1 MLPHEFNEIKGLLLE
16 ISDRVTA
23 LTEVGQKEL
32 LTPAE
37 VCKMLK
43 IGRTT
48 YQRHVAAGVFDQ
60 VRLGGGRSGKVY
72 VKRSDILRL
81 IDQGKL

>member
-1 MLPHEFNEIKGLLLE
+1 MNSREYNELKGIL
-16 ISDRVTA
+16 IDIRNKVTILVNA
-23 LTEVGQKEL
+23 AEKEL

-48 YQRHVAAGVFDQ
+48 YQRHVENGVFDQ
-60 VRLGGGRSGKVY
+60 VRIDKERNGKVY
-72 VKRSDILRL
+72 VRRSEIERL
-81 IDQGKL
+81 IDEGKL

>member
-1 MLPHEFNEIKGLLLE
+1 MGPREYNELKSLLVD
-16 ISDRVTA
+16 IRAKVTQLA
-23 LTEVGQKEL
+23 DAAHKEL

-48 YQRHVAAGVFDQ
+48 YQRHVTNGIFDQ
-60 VRLGGGRSGKVY
+60 VRIGGKVY
-72 VKRSDILRL
+72 VQRCEITRL
-81 IDQGKL
+81 IDEGKL

>member
-1 MLPHEFNEIKGLLLE
+1 MSPNEYNELKSLLIE
-16 ISDRVTA
+16 ICNKVTT
-23 LTEVGQKEL
+23 LTDAAQKEL

-37 VCKMLK
+37 VCKILK

-48 YQRHVAAGVFDQ
+48 YQRYVDNGVFDQ
-60 VRLGGGRSGKVY
+60 VRLGKEGNGKVY
-72 VKRSDILRL
+72 VKHSEILRL

>member
-1 MLPHEFNEIKGLLLE
+1 MHSIEYLELKSLLVEIRDK
-16 ISDRVTA
+16 VTA
-23 LTEVGQKEL
+23 LAEAAQKEL

-48 YQRHVAAGVFDQ
+48 YQRYVADGIFEE
-60 VRLGGGRSGKVY
+60 VRISGKSGGKVY
-72 VKRSDILRL
+72 VKRSEILKRM
-81 IDQGKL
+81 DEGKL

>member
-1 MLPHEFNEIKGLLLE
+1 MLT
-16 ISDRVTA
+16 DA
-23 LTEVGQKEL
+23 AQKEL

-37 VCKMLK
+37 VCEMLK

-48 YQRHVAAGVFDQ
+48 YQRYVDKGVFDQ
-60 VRLGGGRSGKVY
+60 VRLDKENNGKVY
-72 VKRSDILRL
+72 VKRSEILRL